1 MQIIKSVLNSIK
13 KYQQKLN
20 KLNPQIYKTKKEK
33 VRRKRKKLKHNN
45 KEKLKIKN
53 STIWCLTLIAISF
66 ILLHNHSNLLS
77 LQ

>member
-33 VRRKRKKLKHNN
+33 
-45 KEKLKIKN
+45 EKIK
-53 STIWCLTLIAISF
+53 T
-66 ILLHNHSNLLS
+66 
-77 LQ
+77 

>member
-33 VRRKRKKLKHNN
+33 VRRKRKKLKNN
-45 KEKLKIKN
+45 KKEKLKIKN